1 MQEGIDEETLKALEE
16 QKVLKNAIKKAT
28 IKNLDGEYDIKR
40 MKQLFYSQFYLYQG
54 LGQLRN
60 HRGYNP

>member
-1 MQEGIDEETLKALEE
+1 MQEGLDEETFKALEE
-16 QKVLKNAIKKAT
+16 QKVIKNAIKKAT

-54 LGQLRN
+54 LG
-60 HRGYNP
+60 